1 MGFDEISLEKQLSD
15 LWDNETNIKTLSTR
29 NNKYVIISDMHMGN
43 GGESDDFKENEQATV
58 NALTYY
64 KKKGYTLILLGDI
77 EELWQFSADEI
88 VKRYD
93 STIYKSI
100 RAFGDSS
107 VYRIFGNH
115 DIDWKTPDPVRNT
128 KNNNVYEGIKLKD
141 IQGNPKILLVHGH
154 QGTKDSDKYS
164 SISRGF
170 VRIYRDIEPH
180 IKIDKTPAFPRSP
193 ILTTFERERYKW
205 AKKNKLIIIC
215 GHSHRAVFCSRT
227 KINKIRE
234 ELEKVNS
241 RRQNNATPTE
251 IGKILLEKKILED
264 QLIEEA
270 LLDRNIDIG
279 ESNPAPNYFNTGC
292 ALYSD
297 GITVIEIVHD
307 TISLVKWHRKPAGN
321 EQFCTYEQDSISNC
335 IKSL

>member
-15 LWDNETNIKTLSTR
+15 LWDNEIIKTLPTR

-43 GGESDDFKENEQATV
+43 GGKSDDFKENEQATI

-64 KKKGYTLILLGDI
+64 KKNGHILILLGDI

-88 VKRYD
+88 VQRYD

-115 DIDWKTPDPVRNT
+115 DIDWKTPDPIRN
-128 KNNNVYEGIKLKD
+128 KRDNNVYEGIKLKD
-141 IQGNPKILLVHGH
+141 IQGRKKILLVHGH
-154 QGTKDSDKYS
+154 QGTKNSDKYS

-180 IKIDKTPAFPRSP
+180 VKIDKTPAFPRSP
-193 ILTTFERERYKW
+193 ILTTYERERYKW

-227 KINKIRE
+227 KIDKIRD

-241 RRQNNATPTE
+241 RRQINATATE
-251 IGKILLEKKILED
+251 MGKILLEKKILED
-264 QLIEEA
+264 QLIDEA

-297 GITVIEIVHD
+297 GITLIEIDQD
-307 TISLVKWHRKPAGN
+307 TISLVKWHRKPVGK
-321 EQFCTYEQDSISNC
+321 EQFSIYEQDSISNC